1 MTTPTWPKYYLPIG
15 RVGGPPSSTRTRA
28 PTTHAA
34 GGRCAGAGSPPRI
47 ARRGIESS
55 GRLGRH
61 RYVVEGSLAWLVGCP
76 RVQVRDE
83 RHADILLGFVHLACA
98 LSCHK
103 SLNRVPV

>member
-1 MTTPTWPKYYLPIG
+1 MTASAWPKYYLLVG
-15 RVGGPPSSTRTRA
+15 RVGGPPSSTWTWT

-34 GGRCAGAGSPPRI
+34 GGRCAG
-47 ARRGIESS
+47 RGITPED
-55 GRLGRH
+55 RQARH
-61 RYVVEGSLAWLVGCP
+61 RVQRPTEPPPVRGGGSLAWLVGCP
-76 RVQVRDE
+76 RVQVRDQ